1 MATISKDSTGQNW
14 LPDLCNPLALLRLML
29 LAVLI
34 TLVFI
39 LLKQGTAGFSVEN
52 LGVMFLYAVWIVFI
66 SAAGLCFMRRFFGEV
81 SVIVS
86 TGMSMLWLYFV
97 ATLCALA
104 GYQALLYFLLE
115 PQISL
120 FSLWAETALA
130 TVILGALVLRF
141 LFVHHQ
147 LQMQQQ
153 RLMQAQFDALQARIR
168 PHFLFNS
175 LNSIATLVG
184 IDPQRAE
191 DALLNLSDILRAT
204 LGEHKAVTLQHELDV
219 CEKYLDIE
227 ALRMGDRL
235 QINMDIDSSLHGL
248 KLPPL
253 SLQPLIENAV
263 LHGLQKRP
271 EGGCLRVKI
280 DRDNSGLVRILIE
293 NQLPENFDGQSSGAR
308 SALINIGTRLES
320 FFPGKLNFQFGPADG
335 MYRVVILI
343 EDALPIENDYV

>member
-1 MATISKDSTGQNW
+1 MAKISADSSSQHW

-34 TLVFI
+34 TLVLT
-39 LLKQGTAGFSVEN
+39 LLRQGIAGFNVDN
-52 LGVMFLYAVWIVFI
+52 LGMMFLYAVWVVYI
-66 SAAGLCFMRRFFGEV
+66 SAAGLCFICKYFGKLSVPV
-81 SVIVS
+81 SAILTV
-86 TGMSMLWLYFV
+86 LWLFV
-97 ATLCALA
+97 AATISALA
-104 GYQALLYFLLE
+104 GYQVMLYYFLD
-115 PQISL
+115 PQISQG
-120 FSLWAETALA
+120 SLWAETVLT
-130 TVILGALVLRF
+130 TVIFGTLVLRF

-204 LGEHKAVTLQHELDV
+204 LGEDKEVTIQHELDV
-219 CEKYLDIE
+219 CRKYLDIE

-235 QINMDIDSSLHGL
+235 QIDMDIDSSIYGL
-248 KLPPL
+248 RLPPFC
-253 SLQPLIENAV
+253 LQPLMENAM

-271 EGGCLRVKI
+271 DGGCLLVKI
-280 DRDNSGLVRILIE
+280 DRDNTGFVRILIE
-293 NQLPENFDGQSSGAR
+293 NPLPENFDGQSSGAK
-308 SALINIGTRLES
+308 SALVNIGTRLES
-320 FFPGKLNFQFGPADG
+320 FFPA
-335 MYRVVILI
+335 R
-343 EDALPIENDYV
+343 